1 MLNTRTAPGS
11 SPTYRAGP
19 FAFPLSVQKEL
30 RFFACWC
37 MFGDS
42 KIKGRTEGG
51 DDACMRKIIQ
61 GPGQAASSFSSSSG
75 RQSPPLTSRCLASIF
90 TYSETN
96 IQITLSPRDLVS
108 WCGLAKSVGR
118 QLRENKVKMLVLNQM
133 QLKAGSGG
141 ADLDFHSSMSAVAWF
156 L

>member
-1 MLNTRTAPGS
+1 MAVLTTWKNVEHTHGPGS

-19 FAFPLSVQKEL
+19 FAFSLSVQKEL

-61 GPGQAASSFSSSSG
+61 GPGQAASSLSSSSG
-75 RQSPPLTSRCLASIF
+75 RHAPLTLTSSGRAVIV
-90 TYSETN
+90 
-96 IQITLSPRDLVS
+96 RAA
-108 WCGLAKSVGR
+108 GLG
-118 QLRENKVKMLVLNQM
+118 NQ
-133 QLKAGSGG
+133 Q
-141 ADLDFHSSMSAVAWF
+141 
-156 L
+156 